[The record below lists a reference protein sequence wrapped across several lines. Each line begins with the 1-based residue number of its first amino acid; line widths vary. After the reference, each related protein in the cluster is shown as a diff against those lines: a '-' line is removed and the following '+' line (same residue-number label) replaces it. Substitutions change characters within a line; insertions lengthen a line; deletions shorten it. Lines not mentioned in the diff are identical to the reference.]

1 MVASAGG
8 WRFEGRD
15 TGSRNGHAFWLQL
28 AKIRLSPVRGLCVSA
43 PKIRVRRGT
52 HAVAQVL
59 SELAQSDEF
68 RAFPALAPDRVA
80 STTGFFLDSVVGP
93 LMVRAHFG

>member
-1 MVASAGG
+1 MA
-8 WRFEGRD
+8 R
-15 TGSRNGHAFWLQL
+15 Q
-28 AKIRLSPVRGLCVSA
+28 
-43 PKIRVRRGT
+43 RGT
-52 HAVAQVL
+52 HAVAQDL

-93 LMVRAHFG
+93 SMMRALFGGDLKLLRAEIYTHVARSVAFFLAACRSSEIT